1 MYVILTSAL
10 GHVSILEV
18 LISRIMAIVFGLLI
32 VSLIVLF
39 LNKDCYWY
47 IKFISFVTSLV
58 LSIYLM
64 ILFTDKVMLAELN
77 ESITNIFKSRTA
89 LCEDDSMKKAITKFE
104 NRNRSLTNFLY
115 YSSK

>member
-1 MYVILTSAL
+1 
-10 GHVSILEV
+10 
-18 LISRIMAIVFGLLI
+18 
-32 VSLIVLF
+32 
-39 LNKDCYWY
+39 
-47 IKFISFVTSLV
+47 
-58 LSIYLM
+58 M